1 MSLPNY
7 WSGRVKSSLLSRHLT
22 SQSHGG
28 NILPEQVPGSAAPN
42 KRVLWQGLSE
52 NTINCSIIRERE
64 KGGGI
69 HTLVFWVIS
78 SSSIQ
83 WASESFLQNPSSPRQ
98 GELIYL
104 CRCLQANSSRN
115 LGDYNSCRSDRS
127 LWQMPSLAT
136 APPCHQLVGV
146 WPRDPPIK
154 PAYKRGF
161 FYLQFNQGD
170 TKRDR
175 WPFCK
180 RNACWFLD
188 WYISNEYC
196 QVMTTTWNHCPTMC
210 IQGQRVSTDV
220 RKIYKKQSD

>member
-64 KGGGI
+64 REKGGGI

-78 SSSIQ
+78 SSFIQ

-154 PAYKRGF
+154 TC
-161 FYLQFNQGD
+161 LQE
-170 TKRDR
+170 RL
-175 WPFCK
+175 
-180 RNACWFLD
+180 FL
-188 WYISNEYC
+188 
-196 QVMTTTWNHCPTMC
+196 PT
-210 IQGQRVSTDV
+210 V
-220 RKIYKKQSD
+220 